1 MRRAARID
9 VPQPDIVQAIR
20 EIGGEV
26 THLHALGRGVA
37 DILISWR
44 QQWVVM
50 EIKDGTKPPS
60 KQRLTPD
67 EARWIGRQKAPVY
80 VVTSAAEAVG
90 ILTMMR
96 P

>member
-20 EIGGEV
+20 DIGGEV

-37 DILISWR
+37 DLLVSYR
-44 QQWVVM
+44 QRWLVLEV
-50 EIKDGTKPPS
+50 KDGAKPPS
-60 KQRLTPD
+60 KRRLTPD
-67 EARWIGRQKAPVY
+67 EVRWIGKQHAPVY